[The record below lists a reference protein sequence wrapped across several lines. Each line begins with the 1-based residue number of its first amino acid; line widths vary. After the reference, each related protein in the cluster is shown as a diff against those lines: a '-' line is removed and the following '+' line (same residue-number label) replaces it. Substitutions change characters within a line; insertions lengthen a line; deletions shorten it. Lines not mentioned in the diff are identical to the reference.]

1 MEGILSERGAVVIQM
16 CLDKESEIRDPIG
29 KYPYDACGSFVSD
42 RHTHTH
48 TENVD
53 RHVVFV

>member
-16 CLDKESEIRDPIG
+16 CLDKESEIRDPVG

-42 RHTHTH
+42 RHTHT
-48 TENVD
+48 ENVD